1 MIQLFDATF
10 HSTAG
15 ELELMMRISDNI
27 TRGER
32 RRAGS
37 GNTLPPEIKEFF
49 FLLSI
54 VLYILFGFVMFIS
67 DILCFFSP
75 RGFFFKFFIS
85 SVGKKN
91 KKLYRRHFL
100 K

>member
-32 RRAGS
+32 RAGS
-37 GNTLPPEIKEFF
+37 GNTHPPEIKEFF
-49 FLLSI
+49 FSQLS
-54 VLYILFGFVMFIS
+54 
-67 DILCFFSP
+67 
-75 RGFFFKFFIS
+75 FFI
-85 SVGKKN
+85 
-91 KKLYRRHFL
+91 
-100 K
+100 

>member
-37 GNTLPPEIKEFF
+37 GNTHLPEIKEFF

-54 VLYILFGFVMFIS
+54 VLFYFIWVCNVYFVLLMLLFF
-67 DILCFFSP
+67 
-75 RGFFFKFFIS
+75 
-85 SVGKKN
+85 
-91 KKLYRRHFL
+91 
-100 K
+100 